1 MRMSTKANETTSGE
15 KRVSRRKPAPKPSAE
30 ERVAVKTAEIEE
42 LDEAEPEA
50 EEQEE
55 RVKENDFRARTAV
68 SRIRILKRI
77 LQQLEDKMAEEM
89 GKTSLSD
96 YIRLLQLVREMENEV
111 VEKEIVVQWVQEP
124 QADDDTGE

>member
-1 MRMSTKANETTSGE
+1 MSTKANETTSGE
-15 KRVSRRKPAPKPSAE
+15 KRVSRRKPAPRTSTE
-30 ERVAVKTAEIEE
+30 EREAGKTAEIEE
-42 LDEAEPEA
+42 LDEVEPEA
-50 EEQEE
+50 EEQDE
-55 RVKENDFRARTAV
+55 RAKEKDFRARTAL

>member
-1 MRMSTKANETTSGE
+1 MSTKANETTE
-15 KRVSRRKPAPKPSAE
+15 RRKRAGSRRPADGSNSDAE
-30 ERVAVKTAEIEE
+30 QPGNPAEIAARE
-42 LDEAEPEA
+42 EAERET
-50 EEQEE
+50 EEKDESE
-55 RVKENDFRARTAV
+55 KEKDYRSRTAL

-77 LQQLEDKMAEEM
+77 LHQLEDKMAEEM

-96 YIRLLQLVREMENEV
+96 YIRLLQLVREMESEV

>member
-1 MRMSTKANETTSGE
+1 M
-15 KRVSRRKPAPKPSAE
+15 SRRKPAPETSGE
-30 ERVAVKTAEIEE
+30 EPEAVKTAEIEE

-50 EEQEE
+50 DEQDWP
-55 RVKENDFRARTAV
+55 VKEKEARSRTALA
-68 SRIRILKRI
+68 RIRILKRI
-77 LQQLEDKMAEEM
+77 LLKLEDKMAVEM

-96 YIRLLQLVREMENEV
+96 YIRLLQLVREMESEV

>member
-1 MRMSTKANETTSGE
+1 MSKKADETKNER
-15 KRVSRRKPAPKPSAE
+15 KRVKRTKPGPEMRAGE
-30 ERVAVKTAEIEE
+30 E
-42 LDEAEPEA
+42 EPEA
-50 EEQEE
+50 GAVTKGLEEVEWEE
-55 RVKENDFRARTAV
+55 EGSEGRLKEKDYRSRTAL

-96 YIRLLQLVREMENEV
+96 YIRLLQLVREMESEV
-111 VEKEIVVQWVQEP
+111 HEKEIVVQWVQEP